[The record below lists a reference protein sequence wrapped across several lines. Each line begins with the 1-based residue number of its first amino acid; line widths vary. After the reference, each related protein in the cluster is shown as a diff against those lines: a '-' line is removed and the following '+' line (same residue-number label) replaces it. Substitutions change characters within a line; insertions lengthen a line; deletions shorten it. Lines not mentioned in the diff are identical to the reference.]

1 MKHMLLLGGVVLLSS
16 AFGQTTL
23 FQDNFE
29 NGSGAWTLNGGS
41 GLNQWIVNT
50 EYVDGSGFSIVPD
63 TPNQPGT
70 VFNGPQSS
78 YLHIYNSQACSMLSI
93 CNASFDTGSSSNQ
106 SATQSTAVATTGMTN
121 VTLTFIYLCD
131 GLSGSAYGVVEYSTN
146 NGSTWT
152 AASTNFSGVSTW
164 TNASISLPAFDN
176 QASLKF
182 RFRWQNGSG
191 GNDPAFAVDE
201 VKIVGTPGTAAAV
214 ATGTLNSN
222 QYCSNASTAITI
234 PFNVTGTV
242 NAGNMYTAELS
253 SATGSFTSPTV
264 IGTLTS
270 TSTGSLVINGNIPA
284 GLAVGNQYRI
294 RVNASAPAT
303 TGTDNGVN
311 ISVSSPP
318 SVTVISLPANGH
330 ICPGG
335 AATMSANGG
344 ATFVWSPAGSL
355 DNANN
360 QTVTAMPSQTTIY
373 TVVGTD
379 AVGCSNSTT
388 YTITVDPCL
397 GLDEN
402 GLTAWTVYPNPTND
416 LVTVEFPEK
425 FLKLELIDP
434 SGRIVLANE
443 TSNSISLHE
452 FARGVYQIRVTSE
465 SGVYSKQVVKQ

>member
-1 MKHMLLLGGVVLLSS
+1 MKHTLLLIGALTLHS

-29 NGSGAWTLNGGS
+29 SGSAAWTLNGGS

-50 EYVDGSGFSIVPD
+50 EYVDGSGFGIVPD
-63 TPNQPGT
+63 TPDQPGT
-70 VFNGPQSS
+70 VTNGPQSS
-78 YLHIYNSQACSMLSI
+78 YLHIHNTQACSTLSI

-106 SATQSTAVATTGMTN
+106 SATQSTAVVTTGLTN

-131 GLSGSAYGVVEYSTN
+131 GLTGSAYGVVEYSTN
-146 NGSTWT
+146 NGGSWT
-152 AASTNFSGVSTW
+152 AAAGNYSGVSTW

-182 RFRWQNGSG
+182 RFRWQNGSA

-201 VKIVGTPGTAAAV
+201 VKIVGTPGTTASV

-222 QYCSNASTAITI
+222 QYCSNTSTAISI

-242 NAGNMYTAELS
+242 NAGNVYTAELS
-253 SATGSFTSPTV
+253 SSTGSFASPTT

-270 TSTGSLVINGNIPA
+270 TSTGSLVISGNMPA

-311 ISVSSPP
+311 ISVSAPP
-318 SVTVISLPANGH
+318 TVSVISLPANGH
-330 ICPGG
+330 ICPGES
-335 AATMSANGG
+335 ATMSANGG
-344 ATFVWSPAGSL
+344 STFAWSPAGSL
-355 DNANN
+355 DNATN
-360 QTVTAMPSQTTIY
+360 QNVTATPSSTTTY

-379 AVGCSNSTT
+379 GVGCSNSAT

-397 GLDEN
+397 GLTEN
-402 GLTAWTVYPNPTND
+402 EEVIWSVYPNPVKDVLTID
-416 LVTVEFPEK
+416 FPQTVK
-425 FLKLELIDP
+425 KIELLDHT
-434 SGRIVLANE
+434 GRVVYSNGSIEPIMTGNLA
-443 TSNSISLHE
+443 T
-452 FARGVYQIRVTSE
+452 GVYTVRITSE
-465 SGVYSKQVVKQ
+465 TGLYNKQLIKQ